1 MMMFVVVIVV
11 IIVVVDVLV
20 AVMVLYLVNPC
31 SRCSHFVEV
40 ESMGV
45 EQQVEVHIAVI
56 ARNNLC
62 LGLQCTYYVYKM
74 RVLFGRNLRCLV
86 EQYGVAEL
94 NLLYYEVLKIVFVDV
109 LLLQI
114 VAATELILHTQS
126 VHYGHYA
133 VKTWHTVFGVFRP

>member
-11 IIVVVDVLV
+11 IIVVVDVFV

-40 ESMGV
+40 EAMGV
-45 EQQVEVHIAVI
+45 EQQVEVYIAVI
-56 ARNNLC
+56 ARYNLR
-62 LGLQCTYYVYKM
+62 LGLQCTHYVYKM
-74 RVLFGRNLRCLV
+74 GVLFGRNLRCLV

-94 NLLYYEVLKIVFVDV
+94 NLLYYEVLKIVFVEV

-114 VAATELILHTQS
+114 VAATELVLHAQS
-126 VHYGHYA
+126 VHYGHYT
-133 VKTWHTVFGVFRP
+133 VKAWHAILNVFRT